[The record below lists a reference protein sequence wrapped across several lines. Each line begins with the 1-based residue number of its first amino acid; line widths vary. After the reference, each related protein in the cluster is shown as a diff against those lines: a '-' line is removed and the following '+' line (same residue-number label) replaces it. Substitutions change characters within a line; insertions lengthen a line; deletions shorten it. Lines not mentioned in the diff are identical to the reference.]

1 MRLFSAVLIF
11 FAFGFSTLLAQ
22 PKLEIEGG
30 NTYDWGKV
38 TPEQNPLKASI
49 KLYNNGDKTLE
60 IKRVK
65 PGCGCTTAPLD
76 TNIIDPGKFATL
88 DVTLNVS
95 TYDGPVTKSI
105 SIFTNEP
112 EERTMLMIKA
122 NVMRP
127 ITVFPKFL
135 SFPKLFVNEESVGKV
150 VITNNTDNPVKVTG
164 VEVSARVVAGAK
176 DGEANMTVN
185 VKAGDIINP
194 KEAFPVEAKLVAKST
209 GRLSSSVKIQTD
221 SKEMG
226 LIEISGWGSII
237 DPVETQSDAG
247 QNK

>member
-1 MRLFSAVLIF
+1 MKQLTGLVMLFL
-11 FAFGFSTLLAQ
+11 FGYIGLMAQ

-30 NTYDWGKV
+30 NTYDWGNV

-49 KLYNNGDKTLE
+49 KLYNKGTQLLE

-76 TNIIDPGKFATL
+76 TNLIEPGKYATL

-112 EERTMLMIKA
+112 EERTLLMIKA

-135 SFPKLFVNEESVGKV
+135 SFPKLFLNEESVGKV
-150 VITNNTDNPVKVTG
+150 VITNNTDQPVTIT
-164 VEVSARVVAGAK
+164 EVQATARVIAGAV
-176 DGEANMTVN
+176 DGEATMKVNIEAGTVIKPN
-185 VKAGDIINP
+185 QPFTLEATLLPKA
-194 KEAFPVEAKLVAKST
+194 A
-209 GRLSSSVKIQTD
+209 GRLSSKVTLKTD
-221 SKEMG
+221 SKEVP
-226 LIEISGWGSII
+226 LIEISGWGNIV
-237 DPVETQSDAG
+237 DPDEA
-247 QNK
+247 NKPVGNK

>member
-1 MRLFSAVLIF
+1 MKQVSTFVMLFIF
-11 FAFGFSTLLAQ
+11 AYIGVLAQ

-30 NTYDWGKV
+30 TTYDWGNV

-49 KLYNNGDKTLE
+49 KLHNKGTELLE

-76 TNIIDPGKFATL
+76 TNLIMPGKYATL

-112 EERTMLMIKA
+112 EERTLLMIKA

-135 SFPKLFVNEESVGKV
+135 SFPKLFLNEESVGKV
-150 VITNNTDNPVKVTG
+150 VITNNTDQPVKVTE
-164 VEVSARVVAGAK
+164 VQVSARVIAGAV
-176 DGEANMTVN
+176 DGEATMSVN
-185 VKAGDIINP
+185 IEAGTIIQP
-194 KEAFPVEAKLVAKST
+194 KQPFALEAKLLPNAA
-209 GRLSSSVKIQTD
+209 GRLSSKVTIKTD
-221 SKEMG
+221 SKEVP
-226 LIEISGWGSII
+226 LIEVSGWGNIV
-237 DPVETQSDAG
+237 DPEEA
-247 QNK
+247 NKPVGSK